1 MLLGLSYELVG
12 AWISVFL
19 TLSIF
24 SYLYDDNPFYKAAEH
39 LYIGVSAGYI
49 ASLSFWTQVYPN
61 LYGRLW
67 PKIDNSDFGIIEKV
81 WYSIYKALGWV
92 YPPAFPKG
100 GIEGH
105 EEIRWIYVVPLI
117 LGIMMLLRLIPK
129 LGWLARWPIA
139 YIIGMA
145 AGLRMY
151 GYLNSDVLLQIQASI
166 IDFSQDWTSIINS
179 LIILIGTLSGLIY
192 FFFSK
197 EHTGIIGKVSKIGI
211 YVLMI
216 KFGASFGYAVMG
228 RISLLIG
235 RFDKLIKYTDSSY
248 FYATYW
254 GLGIVILGLTFWTI
268 SNKKFN
274 KRA

>member
-1 MLLGLSYELVG
+1 MFLGLSYEIVG
-12 AWISVFL
+12 AWISVLL

-39 LYIGVSAGYI
+39 LYIGVSAGYV

-67 PKIDNSDFGIIEKV
+67 PKIDDSEFGIIEKA
-81 WYSIYKALGWV
+81 WYGIYKALGFI
-92 YPPAFPKG
+92 YKPAFPDG

-105 EEIRWIYVVPLI
+105 EEIRWIYIIPLI
-117 LGIMMLLRLIPK
+117 LGIMMLLRLVPK

-166 IDFSQDWTSIINS
+166 IDFSKDWVSIINS
-179 LIILIGTLSGLIY
+179 LIILVGTMSGLIY

-197 EHTGIIGKVSKIGI
+197 EHTGVVGKISKVGI

-235 RFDKLIKYTDSSY
+235 RFDKLIQYTDSSY
-248 FYATYW
+248 AYATYW
-254 GLGIVILGLTFWTI
+254 GLGIVIVGLILWTI
-268 SNKKFN
+268 SNKKNN

>member
-1 MLLGLSYELVG
+1 MFLGLSYEIVG
-12 AWISVFL
+12 AWISVLL

-39 LYIGVSAGYI
+39 LYIGVSAGYV

-67 PKIDNSDFGIIEKV
+67 PKIDVSEFGIIEKA
-81 WYSIYKALGWV
+81 WYGIYKALGFI
-92 YPPAFPKG
+92 YKPAFPDG

-105 EEIRWIYVVPLI
+105 EEIRWIYIIPLI
-117 LGIMMLLRLIPK
+117 LGIMMLLRLVPK

-166 IDFSQDWTSIINS
+166 IDFSKDWVSIINS
-179 LIILIGTLSGLIY
+179 LIILVGTMSGLIY

-197 EHTGIIGKVSKIGI
+197 EHTGVVGKISKVGI

-235 RFDKLIKYTDSSY
+235 RFDKLIQYTDSSY
-248 FYATYW
+248 AYATYW
-254 GLGIVILGLTFWTI
+254 GLGIVIVGLILWTI
-268 SNKKFN
+268 SNKKNN